1 MTTGTTAAIKFEDE
15 WVNRY
20 EELRASALGQ
30 RSRAVGMVLFLQQ
43 GMRRWLRGL
52 NGENLFEYTTSSCTG
67 RIPLVSGVAAILA
80 DAILEIAGPAFCL
93 KEEFHG

>member
-1 MTTGTTAAIKFEDE
+1 MTTGSTAAIKFEDE

-43 GMRRWLRGL
+43 GMSRWLRFL

-67 RIPLVSGVAAILA
+67 RIPVVSGVAAILA